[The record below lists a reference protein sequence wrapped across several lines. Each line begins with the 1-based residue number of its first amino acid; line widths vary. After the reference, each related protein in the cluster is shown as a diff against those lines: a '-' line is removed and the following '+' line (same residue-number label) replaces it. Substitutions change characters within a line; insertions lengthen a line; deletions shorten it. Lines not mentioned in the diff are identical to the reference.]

1 MYSEHG
7 WSSLEGD
14 RVRAAEE
21 QARQV
26 AARRVQDE
34 EEQRRQQYQVQQVR
48 NQQSA
53 PSYTQSSYSGGSGL
67 SGGDIRN
74 LIMLP
79 LILVMVP
86 LEFVMGVIGS
96 IWYRLSSRLFG

>member
-14 RVRAAEE
+14 RARAAEE

-34 EEQRRQQYQVQQVR
+34 EEQRRQQVQAQQVR

-53 PSYTQSSYSGGSGL
+53 PPYTQSSTPGGFIL
-67 SGGDIRN
+67 SNEDIHN
-74 LIMLP
+74 LLMLP
-79 LILVMVP
+79 ILVVLLP
-86 LEFVMGVIGS
+86 FELVRSFIGW
-96 IWYRLSSRLFG
+96 IRYGL

>member
-1 MYSEHG
+1 MMYSEHG

-21 QARQV
+21 QARQ
-26 AARRVQDE
+26 AASSRVQDE
-34 EEQRRQQYQVQQVR
+34 EEQRRQQYHAQQVR

-53 PSYTQSSYSGGSGL
+53 PSYTQSSTSSGSIL
-67 SGGDIRN
+67 SNEDIHN

-79 LILVMVP
+79 VMLVLLPFELVRS
-86 LEFVMGVIGS
+86 FIGW
-96 IWYRLSSRLFG
+96 IRYGL

>member
-14 RVRAAEE
+14 RARAAEE

-26 AARRVQDE
+26 AARRAQDE
-34 EEQRRQQYQVQQVR
+34 EEQRRQQYQAQQMR
-48 NQQSA
+48 NQQSTQ
-53 PSYTQSSYSGGSGL
+53 SYTQGSYSGS
-67 SGGDIRN
+67 SIVSNADIHN

-79 LILVMVP
+79 VMLVLLPFELVRSLI
-86 LEFVMGVIGS
+86 
-96 IWYRLSSRLFG
+96 SRIRYGL